1 MIASP
6 VDREAVSLSN
16 PLPMTTERA
25 FAGYEAVRHRLPQAA
40 FPASA
45 IEAEN
50 LEALADHFDV
60 FVLDAYGVINV
71 GETAVPGAPDAIAR
85 LQAAGKGTYVL
96 TNGAT
101 LNAEAA
107 LAKYRRLGYSFDP
120 TQVIASRDVL
130 ATHMAGFAPDF
141 HWGFM
146 APPVSGI
153 GELSARSVRLEED
166 PQAYDAVEG
175 FILLA
180 RSGWTAA
187 RQELLV
193 ASLQRKPRPVLV
205 GNPDLTAPLEETFSF
220 EPGFFAHDLADR
232 SGIEPLFFGKPFAN
246 AFQEVARRIERDR
259 PGTLLKRV
267 AMVGDTLHT
276 DVLGGAAAGFRSV
289 LVTDHGLFKGHAVA
303 PYIAESGIVPDFIV
317 RTT

>member
-1 MIASP
+1 ML
-6 VDREAVSLSN
+6 DR
-16 PLPMTTERA
+16 PPMTTDRA
-25 FAGYEAVRHRLPQAA
+25 FACYEAVRQRLPEARFPDA
-40 FPASA
+40 F
-45 IEAEN
+45 ITAEN

-71 GETAVPGAPDAIAR
+71 GETAVPGAPEAIAR
-85 LQAAGKGTYVL
+85 LQAAGKSTYVL

-107 LAKYRRLGYSFDP
+107 LAKYRRMGYRFDP
-120 TQVIASRDVL
+120 SQVIASRDVL
-130 ATHMAGFAPDF
+130 AEQMTVFAPDF

-153 GELSARSVRLEED
+153 GELCLHPTHLQDD
-166 PQAYDAVEG
+166 PEAYDAVEG

-180 RSGWTAA
+180 SSGWTAA

-193 ASLQRKPRPVLV
+193 TALQKKPRAVLV
-205 GNPDLTAPLEETFSF
+205 GNPDVTAPLEEAFSF

-232 SGIEPLFFGKPFAN
+232 TGIEPQFFGKPFGN
-246 AFQEVARRIERDR
+246 AFSEVIRRVERDR
-259 PGTLLKRV
+259 PGTLLARI

-276 DVLGGAAAGFRSV
+276 DVLGGAAAGIRTV
-289 LVTDHGLFKGHAVA
+289 LVTDHGLFKGHGIEA
-303 PYIAESGIVPDFIV
+303 YIAESGIVPDFIV